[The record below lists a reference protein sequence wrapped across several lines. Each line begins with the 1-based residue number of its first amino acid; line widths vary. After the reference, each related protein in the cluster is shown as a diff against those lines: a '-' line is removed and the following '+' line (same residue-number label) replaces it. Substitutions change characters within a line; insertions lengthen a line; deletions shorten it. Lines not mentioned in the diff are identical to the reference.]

1 MKISV
6 LSFSYL
12 LFSLSL
18 YSQITFQK
26 TFGGTQWDLAYAV
39 QQTSDKGY
47 IIIGDTKSFG
57 AGASDVY
64 LIKTDSLGD
73 LMWSKTFGDSSYNY
87 GRSIQQTFDGGYII
101 SGYDLIKTNAGGD
114 SLWAKQLPAI
124 AASVQQTSDSGFV
137 VVGTLIGSQ
146 CYLLKTDASG
156 DLIWYNEFEAS
167 FINSHYTAR
176 DVIQTND
183 GGYALVGMEYNYDE
197 ELLNGWLIKV
207 DSGGDT
213 LWTKVFGDSTHLVD
227 IASLVQT
234 NDSGFVLVGTSRIP
248 WNVGAHDKILLI
260 KTDVNGDT
268 INGKGW
274 INTIGD
280 TTKSFA
286 NAFSIQQTID
296 GGYIIGGITDWPDK
310 VVINILLAKTDAVGD
325 TLWTKI
331 FGNLNKLEASAN
343 TFVQQTTD
351 GGYVFSASYFTDS
364 TALNYDILL
373 VKTDSLGNA
382 PELDFSISEV
392 TSTNRK
398 FKVYPNPTTGEIII
412 DLGGEYKKTSVS
424 ITDIKG
430 RQISRTEYSQN
441 SLIEL
446 SIKGPVGLYLVTV
459 ISDSIVSTVKLV
471 KQ

>member
-146 CYLLKTDASG
+146 CYLLKTDATG
-156 DLIWYNEFEAS
+156 NLVWYKTYDAS
-167 FINSHYTAR
+167 LINSNYTAT

-183 GGYALVGMEYNYDE
+183 GGYALVGWEYNYDE

-213 LWTKVFGDSTHLVD
+213 LWTKVFGDSANLVE
-227 IASLVQT
+227 IEALVQT
-234 NDSGFVLVGTSRIP
+234 KDSGYLLVGTSHIP
-248 WNVGAHDKILLI
+248 RNVCEHDRLLMI
-260 KTDVNGDT
+260 KTDVN
-268 INGKGW
+268 
-274 INTIGD
+274 
-280 TTKSFA
+280 
-286 NAFSIQQTID
+286 
-296 GGYIIGGITDWPDK
+296 
-310 VVINILLAKTDAVGD
+310 
-325 TLWTKI
+325 
-331 FGNLNKLEASAN
+331 
-343 TFVQQTTD
+343 
-351 GGYVFSASYFTDS
+351 
-364 TALNYDILL
+364 
-373 VKTDSLGNA
+373 
-382 PELDFSISEV
+382 
-392 TSTNRK
+392 
-398 FKVYPNPTTGEIII
+398 
-412 DLGGEYKKTSVS
+412 
-424 ITDIKG
+424 
-430 RQISRTEYSQN
+430 
-441 SLIEL
+441 
-446 SIKGPVGLYLVTV
+446 
-459 ISDSIVSTVKLV
+459 
-471 KQ
+471 